1 MGRSLSSALK
11 SSAVQ
16 FRTQFIGLYQIS
28 TECNAVERTLNGR
41 VSLTGLDAV
50 LPNALWANIFCNS
63 NKYILQLI
71 KKQINDWVSLISS
84 TAKAI
89 HDNMSNIN
97 TVTVYKTRIMT
108 FNISFHII
116 HITIITYGEKRRE
129 HNLCSK
135 PCSTLYLISC
145 VTRVYHIYHNF
156 YQYRKVELLKIIS
169 HRSHKKERRRE
180 LNLCRE
186 PWAPFSFY
194 LGSPPI
200 SPPLC
205 TITNMFLYII
215 HNDVHIQIQIY
226 AGVIFVTSTTS
237 GASVKKF
244 TLGNKDL
251 QWTIF

>member
-1 MGRSLSSALK
+1 
-11 SSAVQ
+11 
-16 FRTQFIGLYQIS
+16 
-28 TECNAVERTLNGR
+28 
-41 VSLTGLDAV
+41 
-50 LPNALWANIFCNS
+50 
-63 NKYILQLI
+63 
-71 KKQINDWVSLISS
+71 
-84 TAKAI
+84 
-89 HDNMSNIN
+89 
-97 TVTVYKTRIMT
+97 MT

-135 PCSTLYLISC
+135 PLYLISC

-169 HRSHKKERRRE
+169 HRSYKKERRRE
-180 LNLCRE
+180 LNLCSE

-205 TITNMFLYII
+205 TIIIMFLYIT
-215 HNDVHIQIQIY
+215 HNNVLQIQIQLY

>member
-28 TECNAVERTLNGR
+28 TQCNAVERTLNGR

-63 NKYILQLI
+63 NKY
-71 KKQINDWVSLISS
+71 
-84 TAKAI
+84 
-89 HDNMSNIN
+89 
-97 TVTVYKTRIMT
+97 IMT

-180 LNLCRE
+180 LNLCSE

-205 TITNMFLYII
+205 TITNMFLYIT
-215 HNDVHIQIQIY
+215 HNNVLQIQIQIY

>member
-63 NKYILQLI
+63 NKYILQFKQIYILQLI

-89 HDNMSNIN
+89 HDNMSNIK
-97 TVTVYKTRIMT
+97 TVTVYKTHIMT

-135 PCSTLYLISC
+135 PCAPYIS
-145 VTRVYHIYHNF
+145 YH
-156 YQYRKVELLKIIS
+156 V
-169 HRSHKKERRRE
+169 
-180 LNLCRE
+180 
-186 PWAPFSFY
+186 
-194 LGSPPI
+194 
-200 SPPLC
+200 
-205 TITNMFLYII
+205 
-215 HNDVHIQIQIY
+215 
-226 AGVIFVTSTTS
+226 
-237 GASVKKF
+237 
-244 TLGNKDL
+244 
-251 QWTIF
+251 